1 MSETPE
7 TNRDGVKPQPTGAD
21 IGTSELKAWFIRE
34 VLPLEAILTQFL
46 RHNWRDQSD
55 IEDLLHDVYA
65 RVYDAARRQLPDQ
78 AKAFVFTTARNLL
91 SNRIRERAVIPIEAV
106 SDLDALNVAIDT
118 PGPERSTIARDEL
131 RHANVAID
139 KLPPRGREVVMM
151 RRVEGLSRS
160 EIAVRM
166 GISEEAVS
174 VHLSRAM
181 DALAAILLG
190 DNTSDKGGRP

>member
-1 MSETPE
+1 M
-7 TNRDGVKPQPTGAD
+7 AD
-21 IGTSELKAWFIRE
+21 AGTGTSGLKAWFVRE
-34 VLPLEAILTQFL
+34 VLPLEAMLTQFL

-55 IEDLLHDVYA
+55 IEDLLHDIYA
-65 RVYDAARRQLPDQ
+65 RVYDAARRQLPDNP
-78 AKAFVFTTARNLL
+78 KAFVFTTARNLL

-106 SDLDALNVAIDT
+106 SDLDALNFAIET
-118 PGPERSTIARDEL
+118 PGPERSVIARDEL
-131 RHANVAID
+131 RHLSAAIE

-151 RRVEGLSRS
+151 RRVEGLSRT
-160 EIAVRM
+160 EIAQRM

-190 DNTSDKGGRP
+190 EPSEKAGRP

>member
-1 MSETPE
+1 MTETSGP
-7 TNRDGVKPQPTGAD
+7 NRDGVNSQMAD
-21 IGTSELKAWFIRE
+21 GIGTSGLKAWFVRE
-34 VLPLEAILTQFL
+34 VLPLEAVLTQFL

-65 RVYDAARRQLPDQ
+65 RVYDAARRQLPDNP
-78 AKAFVFTTARNLL
+78 KAFVFTVARNLL

-106 SDLDALNVAIDT
+106 SDLDALNIAIES

-131 RHANVAID
+131 RHLSAAIE
-139 KLPPRGREVVMM
+139 KLPPRGREVVLM
-151 RRVEGLSRS
+151 RRVEGLSRA
-160 EIAVRM
+160 EIAARM

-181 DALAAILLG
+181 DALAAILL
-190 DNTSDKGGRP
+190 SEPPEKAGRL